1 MLHHRLGGQG
11 LRFAFVGLLSH
22 NCNFVCSF
30 SRYNFLWFSSFL
42 FFLLINHAFF
52 MGSLA
57 AVLMAVKVARAKISY
72 ILITELGFSGKFE
85 VVSLIECL
93 FGEFWN

>member
-1 MLHHRLGGQG
+1 
-11 LRFAFVGLLSH
+11 
-22 NCNFVCSF
+22 
-30 SRYNFLWFSSFL
+30 
-42 FFLLINHAFF
+42 

-85 VVSLIECL
+85 VVSLIECISVN
-93 FGEFWN
+93 FGIHFVTQFLKCVFISFS